1 LPRGLWG
8 STRDSEPE
16 MPEKLIV
23 VEVGEITTLRL
34 QNPPLNLVTVE
45 LTKALDAALAGIE
58 SDPRVRVVI
67 LTGTGDRAFCAGS
80 DVGEFESLRGRVG
93 EGKLLLEKAVY
104 RRLAKLPMPTI
115 AALQAD
121 ALGGGLELA
130 LCCDLRVADERA
142 KVGLPEVRLGV
153 MPGSG
158 GTQRLPRIV
167 GIARAKEMILMG
179 EILTAAEAKTIG
191 LVNRVTPAGKAFEQA
206 TAMAE
211 VIASR
216 GPVSLRE
223 AKKSLDM
230 AGDVP
235 LDEGLA
241 GELDSSERVFGSQ
254 DMLEGARAFF
264 EKREPRFEGE

>member
-1 LPRGLWG
+1 M
-8 STRDSEPE
+8 SDE
-16 MPEKLIV
+16 LIV
-23 VEVGEITTLRL
+23 VESGQITTIRL

-45 LTKALDAALAGIE
+45 LTRTLDDVLGAIE
-58 SDPRVRVVI
+58 SEAGVRVVV
-67 LTGTGDRAFCAGS
+67 LTGTGKRSFCAGS
-80 DVGEFESLRGRVG
+80 DVKEFESLHGRVG

-104 RRLAKLPMPTI
+104 RRLANLPMPTI
-115 AALQAD
+115 AAIQGD

-142 KVGLPEVRLGV
+142 KLGLPEVRLGV

-167 GIARAKEMILMG
+167 GMAKAKEMILMG
-179 EILTAAEAKTIG
+179 EVITAAEAADIG
-191 LVNRVTPAGKAFEQA
+191 LVNRVAAAGQTSQVAME
-206 TAMAE
+206 MAE
-211 VIASR
+211 TIASR
-216 GPVSLRE
+216 GPVAVRE
-223 AKKSLDM
+223 AKKALDL

-241 GELDSSERVFGSQ
+241 RELDASERIFSSD

-264 EKREPRFEGE
+264 EKRQPRFDGE